1 MNDDDRKKRERR
13 SLNPNLPRYIDNT
26 STTLLEW
33 ERKNTKKQIK
43 IFPHNLTLLAL
54 YKGLFYQISSS
65 PCFILQALFRNFL
78 SPIFN
83 YDTTTVF
90 LSYLSRTSSKVA
102 TFELTLVDQAWVWF
116 RTLNKDIVTD
126 FLTNF
131 APRGSKWNQIDQL
144 FSLKQEASEM
154 VKDYIRR
161 MKTRCRMQHGS
172 EDVG

>member
-1 MNDDDRKKRERR
+1 M
-13 SLNPNLPRYIDNT
+13 
-26 STTLLEW
+26 
-33 ERKNTKKQIK
+33 
-43 IFPHNLTLLAL
+43 
-54 YKGLFYQISSS
+54 
-65 PCFILQALFRNFL
+65 QALFRNFL

-131 APRGSKWNQIDQL
+131 APRGSKWNPIDQL
-144 FSLKQEASEM
+144 FSLKQEGSKM
-154 VKDYIRR
+154 VREYIHRTKNLHIPCSMGDKISDDKLMSQLINSSFEPTLQNVLIVR
-161 MKTRCRMQHGS
+161 MCINN
-172 EDVG
+172 